1 MVAEIIA
8 RYRSAMMRVQ
18 RWTAPKRMQIIHA
31 FVVAE
36 VLFSLT
42 TVVLGLFVPTNI
54 RLFVLLFA
62 VGKKLGVLS
71 AGMLCLTL
79 VPGIIRRFGI
89 LPELRVFLMMF
100 RRHFGILTYLF
111 AVAHSLLTYWLPAL
125 RFGFTPILTF
135 QLLGMIALGFGTP
148 LFITSNDFSVRVL
161 QKWWDHVHSLVYL
174 MLFFAALHTLFTSPT
189 TGILLM
195 AVVVLE
201 VISYLVQY
209 SHGHTVP
216 RG

>member
-8 RYRSAMMRVQ
+8 RYRSAMMQ
-18 RWTAPKRMQIIHA
+18 IQKWTAPRRMQIIHL

-36 VLFSLT
+36 VLFSLV
-42 TVVLGLFVPTNI
+42 TVVLVLFVPTHI

-71 AGMLCLTL
+71 AGMLCITL
-79 VPGIIRRFGI
+79 VPGIIRRFGV
-89 LPELRVFLMMF
+89 LPELRIFLMMF

-111 AVAHSLLTYWLPAL
+111 GVSHSLLVYWLPAL

-161 QKWWDHVHSLVYL
+161 QKWWDRVHSLVYL

-189 TGILLM
+189 IGVALM